1 MLLRDGSMC
10 MLTSASGQSR
20 RFDHVQL
27 TSGLTPQADIVA
39 DRRHV
44 SKVPGTEVATTF
56 MCMHYRWPR
65 CVDDRSRSIR
75 QEPIQ
80 GQVPTQ
86 FPLQLTEFLRVACS
100 SSYLNPKLY
109 QRRS

>member
-1 MLLRDGSMC
+1 
-10 MLTSASGQSR
+10 
-20 RFDHVQL
+20 
-27 TSGLTPQADIVA
+27 
-39 DRRHV
+39 
-44 SKVPGTEVATTF
+44 VATTF

-75 QEPIQ
+75 QEPMQ
-80 GQVPTQ
+80 GQAPTQ

>member
-1 MLLRDGSMC
+1 MSLVGQTRKSGGPAEK
-10 MLTSASGQSR
+10 SALPSTADVLSR
-20 RFDHVQL
+20 ACQVR
-27 TSGLTPQADIVA
+27 
-39 DRRHV
+39 
-44 SKVPGTEVATTF
+44 KVPGTEVATTF

-65 CVDDRSRSIR
+65 CVDARSRSIR

-80 GQVPTQ
+80 GQAPTQ